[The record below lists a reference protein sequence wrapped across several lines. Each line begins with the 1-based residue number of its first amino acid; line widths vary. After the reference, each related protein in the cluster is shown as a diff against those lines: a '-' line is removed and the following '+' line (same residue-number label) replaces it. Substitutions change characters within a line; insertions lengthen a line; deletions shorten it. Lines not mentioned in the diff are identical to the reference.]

1 MSDSGVNG
9 NIRTQRSLQ
18 EGEVPWQRRWEGEG
32 EAEAVAAAGEVLNK
46 TGDPDGELGAEES
59 GILVE
64 VVQNGECSDN
74 RILAVATIP
83 FPLKLIIII
92 FLKSGWNP

>member
-1 MSDSGVNG
+1 MSGLGVNG
-9 NIRTQRSLQ
+9 NIRTQWSLR

-46 TGDPDGELGAEES
+46 TGNPDGELAAEES
-59 GILVE
+59 GIWVE

-74 RILAVATIP
+74 RILAIATIP
-83 FPLKLIIII
+83 FSLKLIIII
-92 FLKSGWNP
+92 IFKSGLNP